1 MAFIVLEGLDGSGK
15 STLISRLEKTLQQ
28 KGKTLR
34 VTREPGGTPLAEK
47 LRNLVLDKEGEA
59 PHPRTEV
66 LIYEASRAQHVE
78 MVIRPHLSRGD
89 WVLCDRFFGSTVAFQ
104 VFGRGLD
111 REQID
116 WLNKYATDGLQ
127 PDLTI
132 YLDLS
137 VEVSL
142 SRMQGRSKDRMES
155 EEASFHERVRQGY
168 LAQAKENPESW
179 IVLSSEMSPQD
190 LEKEVL
196 KAFKERG
203 WLD

>member
-15 STLISRLEKTLQQ
+15 STLISRLEQALQQ
-28 KGKTLR
+28 SGKALR

-47 LRNLVLDKEGEA
+47 LRQLVLDKEGET

-78 MVIRPHLSRGD
+78 MVIRPHLERGE

-111 REQID
+111 RKQID
-116 WLNKYATDGLQ
+116 WLNHYAAGGLH
-127 PDLTI
+127 PDLTV

-137 VEVSL
+137 VEASH
-142 SRMQGRSKDRMES
+142 SRMKERSKDRMES
-155 EEASFHERVRQGY
+155 EEFSFHERVRQGY
-168 LAQAKENPESW
+168 LAQARENPDSW
-179 IVLSSEMSPQD
+179 IVLSSELTPEE
-190 LEKEVL
+190 LEIAVL
-196 KAFKERG
+196 GKFKERG
-203 WLD
+203 WLG